1 MNKQDI
7 VDRLLALPT
16 EIIAA
21 ELDLINLQNNL
32 FEAQHTLQQL
42 KDGLYIGVWED
53 QGKKIDG
60 KNAEIR
66 EAQMRQYT
74 TIEQNSVNKA
84 AELVNRQRYGVTC
97 LQNELIALRAVVD
110 LLKGA
115 A

>member
-1 MNKQDI
+1 MNKQNI
-7 VDRLLALPT
+7 VNRLLALPT
-16 EIIAA
+16 EIASA
-21 ELDLINLQNNL
+21 ESNLIELHNDLLKAQNVLQ
-32 FEAQHTLQQL
+32 HV
-42 KDGLYIGVWED
+42 KDGLYIGIWED

-74 TIEQNSVNKA
+74 TIEQNDVTRAN
-84 AELVNRQRYGVTC
+84 EMVIRQRHEVTR
-97 LQNELIALRAVVD
+97 LQNEMLAIRAIVE

>member
-1 MNKQDI
+1 MNKQLI

-16 EIIAA
+16 EIVAA
-21 ELDLINLQNNL
+21 ELLLINLQNNL
-32 FEAQHTLQQL
+32 LEAQNTLQHL

-74 TIEQNSVNKA
+74 TLEQNGVNRA
-84 AELVNRQRYGVTC
+84 TELVNRQRFEVTR
-97 LQNELIALRAVVD
+97 LQNELTALRAVVD